1 MHPEFKAYVE
11 AVCDTVDG
19 VQPARVTHQSNLG
32 VRPGTTT
39 PRSFFF
45 KVIADFLEE
54 LPPYYCELKMVPGVK
69 RITKQTWQHHDAIGY
84 HGLV

>member
-19 VQPARVTHQSNLG
+19 VQPARVTSQSHPG
-32 VRPGTTT
+32 VQPATAT
-39 PRSFFF
+39 PKSFFR
-45 KVIADFLEE
+45 VIADFLEE

-69 RITKQTWQHHDAIGY
+69 RITRQTSQHHDAIGY

>member
-19 VQPARVTHQSNLG
+19 VQPTSVSSHLG
-32 VRPGTTT
+32 TNVQTLATR
-39 PRSFFF
+39 RKNFFT
-45 KVIADFLEE
+45 VIADFLAE

-69 RITKQTWQHHDAIGY
+69 RIAKQPSLHRDAIGY

>member
-19 VQPARVTHQSNLG
+19 VQPTRVTGQSNRD
-32 VRPGTTT
+32 VQPGTTT
-39 PRSFFF
+39 PKSFFR
-45 KVIADFLEE
+45 VIADFLEE

-69 RITKQTWQHHDAIGY
+69 RISRQTSQHHDAIGY